1 MTLTITSNHLNN
13 LITLETEARA
23 LVEALEVLPF
33 TARNWRV
40 LEKAICRALRRWE
53 AIDFY
58 LERIQA

>member
-23 LVEALEVLPF
+23 LVEALEALPF

-40 LEKAICRALRRWE
+40 LEKAICRAVRRVE
-53 AIDFY
+53 AIGSH